1 MNTKNKSRICK
12 KELKKTKNKQNIFEK
27 NLGSQLRK
35 AIIDKMCIRF

>member
-1 MNTKNKSRICK
+1 MNTKNKSKICK
-12 KELKKTKNKQNIFEK
+12 NELKKTKNKQNIFEK